1 MPQGGGRERAVA
13 GLARGA
19 REAVLSAPEVTRSG
33 RLRPDFVVDDLV
45 LVLMAHRGLQDTPRE
60 ARAAASRRY
69 AAYVIE
75 AFHAAPAAEAA
86 TPLPPAPRL
95 ST

>member
-1 MPQGGGRERAVA
+1 VA
-13 GLARGA
+13 ELARGA
-19 REAVLSAPEVTRSG
+19 RETG
-33 RLRPDFVVDDLV
+33 RLRPDFVIDDLV
-45 LVLMAHRGLQDTPRE
+45 LVLMAHRGLQDTPRA

-75 AFHAAPAAEAA
+75 AFRAAPAPEAA

>member
-1 MPQGGGRERAVA
+1 MPEP
-13 GLARGA
+13 ARGA
-19 REAVLSAPEVTRSG
+19 GETVLSPPE
-33 RLRPDFVVDDLV
+33 

-75 AFHAAPAAEAA
+75 AFRAPEAV
-86 TPLPPAPRL
+86 TPLPPAARL
-95 ST
+95 AGPLTRTTQR